1 MNKKIKK
8 TFLSIFL
15 LLLVSSVSAFEDKG
29 FIESGLDTLEG
40 KEASYGITFDRTI
53 THIGFNFYQAFTR
66 LWMAEQLSGRH
77 TLTIRETPTA
87 RHGSIIWIEEGSKPL
102 HRLNIG
108 LRNNGVTEKVA
119 ESLQVTLKALSN
131 STLNTNSF

>member
-1 MNKKIKK
+1 M
-8 TFLSIFL
+8 LLPVFL
-15 LLLVSSVSAFEDKG
+15 LQLTSSVAAFEDQG
-29 FIESGLDTLEG
+29 LIESGLDTLDG
-40 KEASYGITFDRTI
+40 KETSYGITFDRTV
-53 THIGFNFYQAFTR
+53 THIGFNFYQTFTR

-108 LRNNGVTEKVA
+108 LRNNHVAEKAA
-119 ESLQVTLKALSN
+119 ESLQVTLQALN
-131 STLNTNSF
+131 SSTHSPNSF